1 LKKLIFTITILL
13 QINNFAYAKEVV
25 GIVGAVVGTITNQ
38 KNEVLKAGD
47 KIYFGD
53 TITSSDQS
61 KTQLMMADETIISVG
76 SKTEMIIDEF
86 TYDPSTQNG
95 KFLAT
100 IQQGSVKLLTG
111 KISDKDP
118 KKLEVKTPAGTL
130 GTRGTEFQAIVD
142 PGTTESKVLLIGPGP
157 NNELGLRPGAVEV
170 SNDQG
175 TVLLDQPLAF
185 TQFSQN
191 TAPTPPVTIS
201 PQELDNF
208 NKVLEAK
215 KALDETNDVQEIIVE
230 GNLFDSEGSE
240 AIADVIEAGL
250 QAASGGITA
259 GQVSA
264 LLGVTN
270 EQLFGEDFAAE
281 MENESPEN
289 QAIIMNAEF
298 GDGLAMLARFGGTD
312 LGATTYADLNAI
324 TSGTYTYQAN
334 DVNMA
339 SVIGTGSGSFN
350 GTAVIDFS
358 ARTIQNTYSGN
369 VTLNGDSRTFSY
381 TNTNSYDGLSGQVE
395 SLSRFQITS
404 SNTTNVASLDPEAQA
419 SNAAISAGSASD
431 GVAHDPNDY
440 VVSGTNHFHAD
451 GAVAPFNIQFN
462 GVNQSPTAGVATIAL
477 TVTNNS
483 DSSTVANSVNGQR
496 MGITPKREP

>member
-1 LKKLIFTITILL
+1 MH
-13 QINNFAYAKEVV
+13 NFAYAKEVV
-25 GIVGAVVGTITNQ
+25 GIVGAVVGTIKNQ
-38 KNEVLKAGD
+38 NNEVLKAGD

-53 TITSSDQS
+53 TITSEDKS

-185 TQFSQN
+185 TQFSS
-191 TAPTPPVTIS
+191 TSAPTPPVTVS

-215 KALDETNDVQEIIVE
+215 KALDASGDVQELIIE
-230 GNLFDSEGSE
+230 GEGLFESEGSE
-240 AIADVIEAGL
+240 AIANVIEAGL

-259 GQVSA
+259 GQVTA

-289 QAIIMNAEF
+289 QTIIMNAEF

-312 LGATTYADLNAI
+312 LGATQYSDLNAI
-324 TSGTYTYQAN
+324 TSGTYTYQAT

-339 SVIGTGSGSFN
+339 STTGTGSGSFN

-395 SLSRFQITS
+395 SLSRFKISTAS
-404 SNTTNVASLDPEAQA
+404 TTTAASLDQGAQGSA
-419 SNAAISAGSASD
+419 NAAISAGAASD
-431 GVAHDPNDY
+431 GIAHDPADY
-440 VVSGTNHFHAD
+440 VSSGANNFHAD

-462 GVNQSPTAGVATIAL
+462 GVNTSPTGGVATIAL
-477 TVTNNS
+477 TVSNNS
-483 DSSTVANSVNGQR
+483 DTSTVENSVNGQR
-496 MGITPKREP
+496 MGITPRRE